1 MKIPMKGTIFLWGTR
16 ERIKCKT
23 ETFIRNINDVGIGI
37 FYFETKIKVIKK
49 KNWEYQKIFK
59 QAKVV
64 FNSLNQNYL
73 VIHYLLN
80 SDVTDVRDFI

>member
-49 KNWEYQKIFK
+49 KIENIKK
-59 QAKVV
+59 
-64 FNSLNQNYL
+64 YL
-73 VIHYLLN
+73 SRLKLFSIV
-80 SDVTDVRDFI
+80 